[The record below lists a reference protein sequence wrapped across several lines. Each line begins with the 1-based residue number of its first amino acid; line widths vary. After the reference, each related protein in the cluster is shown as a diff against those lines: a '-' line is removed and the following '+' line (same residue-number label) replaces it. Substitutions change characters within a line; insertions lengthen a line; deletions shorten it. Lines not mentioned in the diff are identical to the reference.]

1 MKRVAQLFSIALVAL
16 IVDCVDDKPY
26 LEGHIRRAADAVMT
40 SCDPYNRGDHH
51 TCIIYSSAFREKL
64 FIYDATSEEMVL
76 APIGYW
82 PLAVKVGASTHDLAA
97 VKNGDNKFPF
107 MFALDHAI
115 PGLFLIRTFP
125 SADKAESSFSTPK
138 IIKLER
144 KSYKLAAFAHASMVI
159 VILSNPN
166 DGSIDILSFD
176 KTTGAEKGP
185 RKYIK
190 IGSRPSHI
198 EIDEK
203 SQKAV
208 ISDEISQ
215 DIFVLDLKT
224 IDKVIAGQERETIV
238 PLPIGMNA
246 DRLFL
251 ATRDFGNGKKSYVVA
266 LNSAQNEIKLVNLTE
281 NKAEASLR
289 LKERPMSVYF
299 PDDQS
304 EPCCGGEKNW
314 IAVAGIKGNLYYI
327 GVKKSGTVLSLN
339 ELAPVVDMTSKRNM
353 SLNLLHVRKLLGGSI
368 VVDSSLKREV
378 HCPSNRK
385 MFVVSYFGNERVNPV
400 YQDDKKTTLM
410 QESREVEAH
419 GEACEGKDAFSR
431 LGYKHE

>member
-1 MKRVAQLFSIALVAL
+1 MKRTVQLFSILLVSL
-16 IVDCVDDKPY
+16 FMNCVDDKPY

-40 SCDPYNRGDHH
+40 SCDPYNRGDNH

-64 FIYDATSEEMVL
+64 FIYDATTEEMVL

-115 PGLFLIRTFP
+115 PGLFLVRTFP
-125 SADKAESSFSTPK
+125 SADKTESSFSTPK
-138 IIKLER
+138 LIQLER
-144 KSYKLAAFAHASMVI
+144 KSYKLAAFAHTSMVV

-208 ISDEISQ
+208 ISDETSQ

-224 IDKVIAGQERETIV
+224 IDKAMAGQEEVNIV
-238 PLPIGMNA
+238 SLNISMNSGG
-246 DRLFL
+246 LFL
-251 ATRDFGNGKKSYVVA
+251 STRDFGLGMNSYIVA
-266 LNSAQNEIKLVNLTE
+266 LNSAENEIKLVNLTE
-281 NKAEASLR
+281 SKVEASLR

-299 PDDQS
+299 PDNKS
-304 EPCCGGEKNW
+304 ETCCGGEKNW
-314 IAVAGIKGNLYYI
+314 IAVAGIKGNLYYL
-327 GVKKSGTVLSLN
+327 GVKKSGTVLSLS
-339 ELAPVVDMTSKRNM
+339 ELAVADMTSKRNM
-353 SLNLLHVRKLLGGSI
+353 SLNLLHVRKLLGGS
-368 VVDSSLKREV
+368 VMVDASVKREV
-378 HCPSNRK
+378 HCPNNRK
-385 MFVVSYFGNERVNPV
+385 MFIVSSFGNERVNPV
-400 YQDDKKTTLM
+400 YQDDKKTTLI
-410 QESREVEAH
+410 QESHEVEAH

-431 LGYKHE
+431 LGFKRE